1 MIKMYTELNAENF
14 DMEVNCGKP
23 VIVDFWAEWCG
34 PCRMMSPVIE
44 EISDERDDIKVCK
57 VNVDEEPDLADR
69 FGVSAIPTVV
79 LIKDGNKEAVS
90 VGFKDKEKL
99 LAALGL

>member
-1 MIKMYTELNAENF
+1 MYTELNAENF

-99 LAALGL
+99 LTALGL

>member
-1 MIKMYTELNAENF
+1 MINMYTELNAENF

>member
-44 EISDERDDIKVCK
+44 EISDERDDIKICK

>member
-1 MIKMYTELNAENF
+1 MYTELNAENF

-44 EISDERDDIKVCK
+44 EISDERNDIKVCK

>member
-1 MIKMYTELNAENF
+1 MYTELNAENF

>member
-44 EISDERDDIKVCK
+44 EISDERNDIKVCK